1 MNISQPDV
9 KTAPVSLPAPIPTTP
24 EPIPRAPT
32 IEDFPILK
40 DIDTLKEVLELLQ
53 EMSDQNISSVEPTN
67 NAPQNSATLPIW
79 GDISSF
85 NLPSSSTAFPEP
97 SIEAPPLSDI
107 PSPLPL
113 GNDGS
118 QISFELP
125 HNYPKIDIPLPTSF
139 VPNRTITDVRPSINI
154 PDLTPS
160 LPSKSEFKILSD
172 QVALQ
177 NILNMLKLTNSV
189 PNLTATPSDVIRPLS
204 TNITHDCGSTKCNCT
219 FTTPDIPP
227 PYNCAVNQCDP
238 PKRR

>member
-1 MNISQPDV
+1 
-9 KTAPVSLPAPIPTTP
+9 
-24 EPIPRAPT
+24 
-32 IEDFPILK
+32 
-40 DIDTLKEVLELLQ
+40 
-53 EMSDQNISSVEPTN
+53 
-67 NAPQNSATLPIW
+67 
-79 GDISSF
+79 
-85 NLPSSSTAFPEP
+85 
-97 SIEAPPLSDI
+97 LSDI
-107 PSPLPL
+107 PSQLPL

-204 TNITHDCGSTKCNCT
+204 TNITHDCGSAKCNCT

-238 PKRR
+238 PKRRRRRGPNSATPGEPKKRGRSKKPFKYIPPNMLDLCPNTTIPYYSTRTVYISYSNLTAQFSS